1 MSNYNYHSIF
11 CSERNVNLLLRKE
24 VRCRA
29 TTWTQRRPLKEMNA
43 SATGAGCVHLLENLE
58 SGLFYKPKAYFIGKQ
73 ARKHPTELETRTPAT
88 IISGKQGADLSTL
101 T

>member
-1 MSNYNYHSIF
+1 MSGDDVDTTASPQGNERIRHGSRMRPPIGEPRKRIIF
-11 CSERNVNLLLRKE
+11 
-24 VRCRA
+24 
-29 TTWTQRRPLKEMNA
+29 
-43 SATGAGCVHLLENLE
+43 
-58 SGLFYKPKAYFIGKQ
+58 PKAYFIGKQ